1 MKYED
6 LFKQKQYVSQIEV
19 KDKIKELL
27 NDIKTQSYKKN
38 IFN

>member
-27 NDIKTQSYKKN
+27 NDIKT
-38 IFN
+38 